1 MDKAGKDAAI
11 FAPYNLMWRGWGTG
25 NNAHTVTIEAPLWEP
40 LIPEHSRNLGLRK
53 RHRAVAD
60 SVRKVLI
67 DRLHIDLFQQ
77 VKFIP
82 NGVDLRL
89 RFNRANLLFYM
100 MTAAGSSGQVVILNM
115 LLWVRK
121 VKPNPKVLN
130 AINQRLNSETAKY
143 PLRPVKVKTFTIPAG
158 THLRSVII
166 SFKDKCPKRV
176 VLVYMENAAFNRDN
190 LKNPFHF
197 KNERVKKLE
206 VSINGET
213 ISTRPY
219 EPDFQRGLYLR
230 SSWTGQ
236 NGRGL
241 GFRHYPG
248 RI

>member
-158 THLRSVII
+158 TQSKISDHL
-166 SFKDKCPKRV
+166 FQGQMPKKSG
-176 VLVYMENAAFNRDN
+176 LGVY
-190 LKNPFHF
+190 
-197 KNERVKKLE
+197 
-206 VSINGET
+206 GEC
-213 ISTRPY
+213 R
-219 EPDFQRGLYLR
+219 FQRR
-230 SSWTGQ
+230 
-236 NGRGL
+236 
-241 GFRHYPG
+241 
-248 RI
+248 